1 MVSPAKFINSL
12 QPYSITP
19 QDVWS
24 PESEGEILKL
34 DWNEAPF
41 DFDFYKHE
49 AGRIVKERGVLAWYP
64 DYLSIELTDKLS
76 SYLNISDANIL
87 TFPGSDV
94 GLETLCRAYL
104 DHDDTA
110 IAICPTYENFFVYV
124 TQCSAK
130 LEKIN
135 LEPPFIF
142 DIELIDQK
150 IRSTVS
156 PKIVYI
162 VSPNNPC
169 GYYVEQGLISSLA
182 ERYQKTLFVIDE
194 AYIEF
199 SDSESCVNL
208 ISDLPNIVVARTFSK
223 AFGLAGIRIGY
234 LCASLPVVDAINKIR
249 NGKNVSMIAQRLAL
263 YALNNIGKIESW
275 VSDVKLARSVFESW
289 CLDNKIKCYPSHGNF
304 ILFHCRKP
312 NELCSELKANGVYV
326 RNRNSLIEGC
336 VRITIGNTQQTMKVI
351 NLLSNLS
358 YLL

>member
-1 MVSPAKFINSL
+1 MVKPADFINSL

-49 AGRIVKERGVLAWYP
+49 AARIVKERGILAWYP

-76 SYLNISDANIL
+76 SYLNIGDANIL

-94 GLETLCRAYL
+94 GLETLCRVYL
-104 DHDDTA
+104 DHDDTV

-124 TQCSAK
+124 AQCGAK
-130 LEKIN
+130 LQKIN

-142 DIELIDQK
+142 DVDLIDQK
-150 IRSTVS
+150 ISSTLL

-169 GYYVEQGLISSLA
+169 GYYVEQDSISYLVK
-182 ERYQKTLFVIDE
+182 RHPKTLFVIDE

-199 SDSESCVNL
+199 SDNESCVNL
-208 ISDLPNIVVARTFSK
+208 ISGFSNIVVTRTFSK

-234 LCASLPVVDAINKIR
+234 LCASLPVIGAINKIR

-263 YALNNIGKIESW
+263 YALNNIGKVESW
-275 VSDVKLARSVFESW
+275 VSDVKFARAEFESW
-289 CLDNKIKCYPSHGNF
+289 CLDNKIKYYSSNGNF
-304 ILFHCRKP
+304 ILFHCKKP
-312 NELCSELKANGVYV
+312 NELCSELKANGIYI
-326 RNRNSLIEGC
+326 RNRNSVIEGC
-336 VRITIGNTQQTMKVI
+336 VRITIGGTRQTKKVI
-351 NLLSNLS
+351 NILSNLL